1 MDVISSTPGE
11 RWIMIGDEARRL
23 VEALA
28 SPAWADRFDAARRLE
43 ALGARA
49 ASALVGGAR
58 HYDRRVRAESVA
70 LMDHL
75 ADGSCLA
82 ALRAALHD
90 ESARVRRLAV
100 HSLGCQRC
108 KVAPLDLDVIGL
120 LIDRSLNDMSIRVR
134 RVAVHQLGL
143 QPRDPR
149 AIEALRSILSGD
161 PDAKMRSRANQALK
175 RQGFGMR
182 ADRELEGVIA

>member
-1 MDVISSTPGE
+1 MNFDKNVDH
-11 RWIMIGDEARRL
+11 M

-28 SPAWADRFDAARRLE
+28 SPDWAARRDAARRLE
-43 ALGARA
+43 RLGGRA
-49 ASALVGGAR
+49 ATALAAGAR
-58 HYDRRVRAESVA
+58 HGDARVRAESVA

-75 ADGSCLA
+75 ADDSCSASLQT
-82 ALRAALHD
+82 ALGD

-108 KVAPLDLDVIGL
+108 KVAPLSLDVVGL
-120 LIDRSLNDMSIRVR
+120 LIDRIANDASIRVR

-149 AIEALRSILSGD
+149 AIVLLRNLLLSEG
-161 PDAKMRSRANQALK
+161 DAKLRSRARHALM
-175 RQGFGMR
+175 RQR
-182 ADRELEGVIA
+182 AGEADASRPVGEVDDA